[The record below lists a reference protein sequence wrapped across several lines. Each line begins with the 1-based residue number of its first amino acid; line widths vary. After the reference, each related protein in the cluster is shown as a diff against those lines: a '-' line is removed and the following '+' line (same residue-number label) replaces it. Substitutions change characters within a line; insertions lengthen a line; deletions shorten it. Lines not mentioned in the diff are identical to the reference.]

1 MCRVLCIED
10 DAETRVL
17 IKKSLEAVGMMVDTV
32 WGGEKGLE
40 AAMSGRFDCVLLDV
54 MMPGMDGYQVLQA
67 LKSQG
72 LTQNLPVVLVTAYDD
87 AKSRKRA
94 QAAGVDGFISKPFE
108 IQDLVDTI
116 RDLVAARAEANA

>member
-17 IKKSLEAVGMMVDTV
+17 IKKSLEADGMMVDTV

-72 LTQNLPVVLVTAYDD
+72 LTNNLPVVMVTAHDD
-87 AKSRKRA
+87 ADSRKRA
-94 QAAGVDGFISKPFE
+94 RVAGVDGFISKPFD
-108 IQDLVDTI
+108 IQLLVDTI
-116 RDLVAARAEANA
+116 RDLVAARAEAKA